1 MEQLQISAGKKV
13 AALGRELRYIEYKL
27 KKKSQGKS
35 KEKNKNV
42 SSSKG
47 GSDEMEAAR
56 PSNITEEE
64 LQVKLAMQIS
74 QAEIDQ
80 SKSQQEMEDIKIKKA
95 IEQSKLDERNR
106 QIKQKEQESK
116 KQDNNLL
123 NLGLDPWST
132 PSQTQPKPQLNN
144 YDPFSMNDPIPE
156 PQKTN
161 PTIDPWSTNTVPTS
175 NNVVTETVNDPWGDN
190 FSKSVVPPIN
200 NGFGA
205 SNNDPFG
212 NAFNS
217 SSNPW
222 EGAGNMQNSKSSEP
236 ILSTT
241 IQNPQPIP
249 STSQDLFSF
258 EALEPSN
265 PNTTSQNVDNSR
277 QKSKTPDFSN
287 FLGEKSADLVN
298 LDNIAGLPNNTF
310 GNSQPKQNNIRSVS
324 PSVFNNAPVASTN
337 PFSSTISSN
346 TGGVFSS
353 NYSSNNPFA
362 TNTLGP
368 TLNQIR
374 AETNTA
380 NSDPFAN
387 MDPFAN
393 NSQSGF
399 GQTVPNNSSNN
410 ESINPFF

>member
-35 KEKNKNV
+35 KDKSKNPGA
-42 SSSKG
+42 STSKG

-80 SKSQQEMEDIKIKKA
+80 SKSQQEMEDVKIKKA

-106 QIKQKEQESK
+106 QIKQKEHETK

-123 NLGLDPWST
+123 NLGLDPWSM
-132 PSQTQPKPQLNN
+132 PTQNEPKPQVNN
-144 YDPFSMNDPIPE
+144 YDPFSMNDQVEIKKSNPTVDPWATPTVNTTVPE
-156 PQKTN
+156 P
-161 PTIDPWSTNTVPTS
+161 
-175 NNVVTETVNDPWGDN
+175 VNDPWGDSFN
-190 FSKSVVPPIN
+190 KPIVPPIS
-200 NGFGA
+200 NGFTA
-205 SNNDPFG
+205 NNDPFG
-212 NAFNS
+212 TAFGAS
-217 SSNPW
+217 DPW
-222 EGAGNMQNSKSSEP
+222 EGAGKIQNSKSSELP
-236 ILSTT
+236 ILTT
-241 IQNPQPIP
+241 AIQNPQPILQQ
-249 STSQDLFSF
+249 SQDLFNFDSI
-258 EALEPSN
+258 AP
-265 PNTTSQNVDNSR
+265 TTTETHNDVSR

-287 FLGEKSADLVN
+287 FLGERSADLVN
-298 LDNIAGLPNNTF
+298 LDNIAGMPSTNFVNPPT
-310 GNSQPKQNNIRSVS
+310 KQNTNIRSVS

-337 PFSSTISSN
+337 PFASAISTN

-353 NYSSNNPFA
+353 NYSTNSNPFA

-374 AETNTA
+374 AETNTV
-380 NSDPFAN
+380 NNDPFAS

-393 NSQSGF
+393 TTQTGF
-399 GQTVPNNSSNN
+399 SQTVPNNTANN